1 MNKSKR
7 ILFSTLVILLCGGI
21 AVRAQKRTETYNETF
36 VVNDDTVLEI
46 NTSHADIE
54 FETWDK
60 DQIAIA
66 AVVTLEGATAEEAE
80 RYFKNDPITI
90 LGNSKRI
97 GIRTNPGNSWSF
109 GHSIDVDLDIPHME
123 PFMVEIPEI
132 PGFPEIPEMTEL
144 AELPPLPAVPFHD
157 FDYEAYKRD
166 GEKYLRKWQKEFSKY
181 YDEEYRDRM
190 EEWGQRMEARSAERE
205 KRHEER
211 MKERERAREERSRA
225 LEAARAERME
235 KMEEAMEKRA
245 EAMEKRR
252 EAMEARRMERFA
264 HRDSMAYPFSTGD
277 SLGRLPNTFYFHSDG
292 EHKNYKV
299 KKTIKI
305 KMPKNTKIK
314 MNVRHGEV
322 KLAENTKNI
331 NATLSHAY
339 LWASTIDG
347 DQTDI
352 KVSYSPISVQKWN
365 YGQLQ
370 TDYSENVDL
379 REVLNLRLSATS
391 SDVSIDHLLKSA
403 FIKSDLG
410 PLHIN
415 TVSENFK
422 ELDVSLQNAEM
433 ICTLPAT
440 AYTIYIN
447 GTNSKVD
454 CPDRLRLDRKKNL
467 NTEIVKG
474 YHLDANNKASI
485 VIHSKYSNVLL
496 D

>member
-7 ILFSTLVILLCGGI
+7 IRFNTLGLLLCCGLVG
-21 AVRAQKRTETYNETF
+21 VSAQKHTETYNETF
-36 VVNDDTVLEI
+36 GVNENTVLEL

-60 DQIAIA
+60 DQIGIE
-66 AVVTLEGATAEEAE
+66 AVVTLEGATEEEAQ
-80 RYFKNDPITI
+80 RYFKRDPIAI
-90 LGNSKRI
+90 MGNSKRI
-97 GIRTNPGNSWSF
+97 EISTNSGNSWSF
-109 GHSIDVDLDIPHME
+109 EPSFSFAFDIPE
-123 PFMVEIPEI
+123 LDAFIVDIPEI
-132 PGFPEIPEMTEL
+132 PELPEL
-144 AELPPLPAVPFHD
+144 AELPEFPALPVVPFHD
-157 FDYEAYKRD
+157 FDYEAYKED
-166 GEKYLRKWQKEFSKY
+166 GEKYLKKWQKEFGKY
-181 YDEEYRDRM
+181 FDEEYRDRM
-190 EEWGQRMEARSAERE
+190 EEWAERMEARSAERE
-205 KRHEER
+205 KRHQER
-211 MKERERAREERSRA
+211 MEERERARAERSKAR
-225 LEAARAERME
+225 EAAREERLERME
-235 KMEEAMEKRA
+235 EAREKRKA
-245 EAMEKRR
+245 AMK
-252 EAMEARRMERFA
+252 AQKAGGFIY
-264 HRDSMAYPFSTGD
+264 HDSVYTFISGEGPE
-277 SLGRLPNTFYFHSDG
+277 RLPNTFYFQSDG

-331 NATLSHAY
+331 NATLSHAH

-352 KVSYSPISVQKWN
+352 RVSYSPVIVQKWK

-391 SDVSIDHLLKSA
+391 SDVSIDHLLRSA

-422 ELDVSLQNAEM
+422 ELDVTLQNAEL
-433 ICTLPAT
+433 ICNLPST
-440 AYTIYIN
+440 AYAIYIN
-447 GTNSKVD
+447 GTNSRVD
-454 CPDRLRLDRKKNL
+454 CPDQLKLDRKKNRD
-467 NTEIVKG
+467 TEIVKG
-474 YHLDANNKASI
+474 YHLDENNRASI

>member
-7 ILFSTLVILLCGGI
+7 IPYSAILVFICMGI
-21 AVRAQKRTETYNETF
+21 WFANAQKRTETYNETF
-36 VVNDDTVLEI
+36 VVTDNTVLEL

-60 DQIAIA
+60 DQIGIE
-66 AVVTLEGATAEEAE
+66 AVVTLEGATEEEAQH
-80 RYFKNDPITI
+80 YFKKDPITI
-90 LGNSKRI
+90 MGNSKRI
-97 GIRTNPGNSWSF
+97 EIRTNSGNSWSF
-109 GHSIDVDLDIPHME
+109 APSFSMSMDIPEIE
-123 PFMVEIPEI
+123 PFIVDIPEI
-132 PGFPEIPEMTEL
+132 PEFPEF
-144 AELPPLPAVPFHD
+144 AELPEFPPLPVVPFHD
-157 FDYEAYKRD
+157 FDYEAYKED
-166 GEKYLRKWQKEFSKY
+166 GEKYLKKWQKEFGKY
-181 YDEEYRDRM
+181 FDEEYRERM
-190 EEWGQRMEARSAERE
+190 EAWGKRMEARSAERE
-205 KRHEER
+205 KRNKER
-211 MKERERAREERSRA
+211 LEERERGREERLQAR
-225 LEAARAERME
+225 EAARTERME
-235 KMEEAMEKRA
+235 RMEEAREKRA
-245 EAMEKRR
+245 EAREKRM
-252 EAMEARRMERFA
+252 AALEARKVERFIY
-264 HRDSMAYPFSTGD
+264 HDSVYPFIAGD

-352 KVSYSPISVQKWN
+352 KVSYSPVSVQKWN

-415 TVSENFK
+415 TVSENFE
-422 ELDVSLQNAEM
+422 ELDVTLQNAEL
-433 ICTLPAT
+433 ICNLPPT
-440 AYTIYIN
+440 AYAIYIN
-447 GTNSKVD
+447 GTNSKVN
-454 CPDRLRLDRKKNL
+454 CPEQLKLDRKKNR

-474 YHLDANNKASI
+474 YHLDENNKASI
-485 VIHSKYSNVLL
+485 VIHSKYSNILL

>member
-1 MNKSKR
+1 MDKLKR
-7 ILFSTLVILLCGGI
+7 ILYSGVLVFLCLGVLD
-21 AVRAQKRTETYNETF
+21 ANAQKHTETYNETF
-36 VVNDDTVLEI
+36 VVNDNTVLEL

-60 DQIAIA
+60 DQIGIE
-66 AVVTLEGATAEEAE
+66 AVVTLEGATAEEAK

-90 LGNSKRI
+90 MGNSKRI
-97 GIRTNPGNSWSF
+97 EILTNSGDSWSF
-109 GHSIDVDLDIPHME
+109 GHSFNIAMDIPELE
-123 PFMVEIPEI
+123 PFIVDIPEI
-132 PGFPEIPEMTEL
+132 PEFPEF
-144 AELPPLPAVPFHD
+144 AELPEFPPMPPVPFHE
-157 FDYEAYKRD
+157 FDYEAYKED
-166 GEKYLRKWQKEFSKY
+166 GEKYLKKWQKEYGKY
-181 YDEEYRDRM
+181 FDEEYRERI
-190 EEWGQRMEARSAERE
+190 EEWGKRMEARSAERE
-205 KRHEER
+205 ERHEER
-211 MKERERAREERSRA
+211 LKEREKSREERREA
-225 LEAARAERME
+225 TEAARAERME
-235 KMEEAMEKRA
+235 RMEEARERRTEAREERRA
-245 EAMEKRR
+245 VI
-252 EAMEARRMERFA
+252 EARRVERFIY
-264 HRDSMAYPFSTGD
+264 HDSTAYPFIVGD
-277 SLGRLPNTFYFHSDG
+277 SLGRLPNTFYFNSDG

-347 DQTDI
+347 DQTNI
-352 KVSYSPISVQKWN
+352 KVSYSPVSVQKWN

-415 TVSENFK
+415 MVSDDFK
-422 ELDVSLQNAEM
+422 ELDVTLENTEF
-433 ICTLPAT
+433 ICNLPST
-440 AYTIYIN
+440 AYAIYIN
-447 GTNSKVD
+447 GTNSKVN
-454 CPDRLRLDRKKNL
+454 CPDQLKLDRKKNL

-474 YHLDANNKASI
+474 YHLDENNKASI
-485 VIHSKYSNVLL
+485 VIHSKYSNILL

>member
-7 ILFSTLVILLCGGI
+7 ILFNTIGILLCFGLI
-21 AVRAQKRTETYNETF
+21 EVNAQKHTETYNETF
-36 VVNDDTVLEI
+36 VVNDDTVLEL

-54 FETWDK
+54 FETWDR
-60 DQIAIA
+60 DQIGIE
-66 AVVTLEGATAEEAE
+66 AVVTLEGATEEEAQ

-90 LGNSKRI
+90 MGNSKRI
-97 GIRTNPGNSWSF
+97 EIRTNSGNSWSF
-109 GHSIDVDLDIPHME
+109 APSFNMVLDIPELE
-123 PFMVEIPEI
+123 PFIVDIPEI
-132 PGFPEIPEMTEL
+132 PGIPEIPEL
-144 AELPPLPAVPFHD
+144 AELPEFPPLPVVPFHD
-157 FDYEAYKRD
+157 FDYEAYKED
-166 GEKYLRKWQKEFSKY
+166 GEEYLEKWQKEFGKY
-181 YDEEYRDRM
+181 FDEEYQERM
-190 EEWGQRMEARSAERE
+190 EEWAERMEARSAERE
-205 KRHEER
+205 KRHQER
-211 MKERERAREERSRA
+211 MEERERAREERLQAR
-225 LEAARAERME
+225 EAAQAERME
-235 KMEEAMEKRA
+235 RMEEAREKRA
-245 EAMEKRR
+245 EAREKRM
-252 EAMEARRMERFA
+252 AAIEARKVERFIY
-264 HRDSMAYPFSTGD
+264 HDSVYPFIAGD
-277 SLGRLPNTFYFHSDG
+277 SLKRLPNTFYFHSDG

-352 KVSYSPISVQKWN
+352 KVSYSPVSVQKWN
-365 YGQLQ
+365 YGQLR
-370 TDYSENVDL
+370 TNYSENVDL
-379 REVLNLRLSATS
+379 QEVLNLRLSATS

-415 TVSENFK
+415 TVSDNFK
-422 ELDVSLQNAEM
+422 ELDVTLQNAEL
-433 ICTLPAT
+433 ICNLPST
-440 AYTIYIN
+440 AYAIYIN
-447 GTNSKVD
+447 GTNSRVD
-454 CPDRLRLDRKKNL
+454 CPDQLKLDRKKNL

-474 YHLDANNKASI
+474 YHLDENNKASI
-485 VIHSKYSNVLL
+485 VIHSKYSNILL